1 MSDSKAIVLHDNTLP
16 MPDGPLEKRLV
27 ELQQDYVRR
36 RIANEAMTRTAQ
48 DAVTRQVDLNIY
60 GVNEFSR
67 GAVAIVE
74 IAEQPGR
81 SDFAQEPI
89 EQYARRRIDAMARHT
104 EATIDHAAYQIGQKA
119 TATYDVERYNHAP
132 RRRKLTLGE
141 RFSGWTD
148 ER

>member
-1 MSDSKAIVLHDNTLP
+1 MSSTKAIVLHDNTLP
-16 MPDGPLEKRLV
+16 MPEGPLDKRLV

-36 RIANEAMTRTAQ
+36 RLANEAMTRTAQ

-60 GVNEFSR
+60 GVNEFAR
-67 GAVAIVE
+67 GAVAIAD

-81 SDFAQEPI
+81 SSFAQEPI
-89 EQYARRRIDAMARHT
+89 EQYARRRIEAMARHT

-119 TATYDVERYNHAP
+119 TATYDVERYRAP
-132 RRRKLTLGE
+132 QRRKLTLGE